1 MSYRPKL
8 ELSNVPNIPDNIYYD
23 VLISNFNSTT
33 GNPIPI
39 YFNENR
45 TNPIIE
51 STGEYDMSIIR
62 FQVDT
67 PDLPVFIPVIK
78 PFQNLNNL
86 TNYVITL
93 TIKPATLPNGVT
105 VNTKTYIS
113 QANVIWITQ
122 DSTAPVPPP
131 PSLVAGGYQSNVGD
145 YYYCYS
151 YQHFQS
157 LIQTALV
164 RAFKYLQTTLV
175 VAGYGVGA
183 VNKELLDLSA
193 PLFNWDSSTSCAV
206 INTPLFKADNSSPA
220 FLSRYLNAFSSLTN
234 NANGVKMYFNSPLF
248 QLFTSFNA
256 DFKGQS
262 NTFTTTAT
270 GQGYYQNPNPDPIN
284 FPDLTYSSI
293 PIPSGTTLTGLNYE
307 IIILYEG
314 GTNQILAPTI
324 YPVIY
329 PTTPLGE
336 TTTTNLYLQT
346 FQEFSTTINW
356 TPVESIVFV
365 SNTLP
370 IISNQLAS
378 PLIFNENQII
388 TGEGNNAKFAQ
399 IITDV
404 ISNNQSYKPNVLYQP
419 TAEYRMVGMSGNR
432 PLTNVD
438 ISVFWRN
445 RLGNLIPLNLL
456 SGGSCSIKFLFRKK
470 MN

>member
-1 MSYRPKL
+1 MSYRPKK
-8 ELSNVPNIPDNIYYD
+8 ELSNVPNIPDNVYYD
-23 VLISNFNSTT
+23 LLISNFNSTT

-39 YFNENR
+39 SFNENR
-45 TNPIIE
+45 TNPIIQ
-51 STGEYDMSIIR
+51 STGEYDMSVIR

-78 PFQNLNNL
+78 PNQSLNDL

-93 TIKPATLPNGVT
+93 TITPATLPNNVT
-105 VNTKTYIS
+105 ANTTTYIS
-113 QANVIWITQ
+113 QANVIWVTQ
-122 DSTAPVPPP
+122 DTSALVPPP
-131 PSLVAGGYQSNVGD
+131 PSSNGGYQSGVGD

-157 LIQTALV
+157 LIQAALV
-164 RAFKYLQTTLV
+164 RAFNYLKAALV
-175 VAGYGVGA
+175 TAGYTSSTA
-183 VNKELLDLSA
+183 NKELAGVLPPIFS
-193 PLFNWDSSTSCAV
+193 WDSSTSCAV
-206 INTPLFKADNSSPA
+206 LSTPQFKANNTSPA
-220 FLSRYLNAFSSLTN
+220 FETRYLDS
-234 NANGVKMYFNSPLF
+234 NGNIQPNPSGIKLYFNSPLF

-256 DFKGQS
+256 IFKGQS
-262 NTFTTTAT
+262 NTITTTAA
-270 GQGYYQNPNPDPIN
+270 GQGYYQNPTGYN
-284 FPDLTYSSI
+284 SI
-293 PIPSGTTLTGLNYE
+293 VIPNGTTLSGLNYE
-307 IIILYEG
+307 ITILDQG
-314 GTNQILAPTI
+314 GTNQILTPTI
-324 YPVIY
+324 YPLVY
-329 PTTPLGE
+329 PTTPLD
-336 TTTTNLYLQT
+336 TSTTNNLFIQT

-370 IISNQLAS
+370 IVSNQLAA

-404 ISNNQSYKPNVLYQP
+404 VSNVQSYRPNILYVP

-445 RLGNLIPLNLL
+445 RLGQLIPLNLL

-470 MN
+470 IV